1 MTLVTGRTDM
11 HTFYRHKHT
20 PQVAASWQPP
30 LSRHKQKRRHHCF
43 FCFLPSWSLG
53 PFRVMQTSQNH
64 KCLGALTLF
73 GALRRTT
80 SAFATSNVLGACRE
94 IVLTRV
100 RVCIAYWEHGVV
112 HVWYVS
118 NIEHPLDHVHASSRP
133 SGFGT
138 SRVRK
143 FAFHGCCVCRERLE
157 PARPGNE

>member
-1 MTLVTGRTDM
+1 M

-20 PQVAASWQPP
+20 PRVAAPSWQPP
-30 LSRHKQKRRHHCF
+30 LSRRKQKRRHHCF

-100 RVCIAYWEHGVV
+100 HVCIM
-112 HVWYVS
+112 YVLGARS
-118 NIEHPLDHVHASSRP
+118 GSRLVISSTPRTTFMLPPAFWIRNFQGSEVRLPWLFVSVKNGSSRP
-133 SGFGT
+133 
-138 SRVRK
+138 
-143 FAFHGCCVCRERLE
+143 AREMNKQCQGR
-157 PARPGNE
+157 

>member
-1 MTLVTGRTDM
+1 M

-20 PQVAASWQPP
+20 PRVAASWQPP

-100 RVCIAYWEHGVV
+100 RVCIAYWEHELFTSGT
-112 HVWYVS
+112 YVIS
-118 NIEHPLDHVHASSRP
+118 STPWTTFMLPPGPLDSELPGFGSSPSMAVVSVENGSSRP
-133 SGFGT
+133 G
-138 SRVRK
+138 
-143 FAFHGCCVCRERLE
+143 REMNKQCQGR
-157 PARPGNE
+157 